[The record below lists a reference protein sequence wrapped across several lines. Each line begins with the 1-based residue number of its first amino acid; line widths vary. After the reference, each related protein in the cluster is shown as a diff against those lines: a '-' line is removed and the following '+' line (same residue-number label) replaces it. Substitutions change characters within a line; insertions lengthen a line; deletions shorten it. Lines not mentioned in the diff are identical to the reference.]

1 MTLKCASPIAR
12 DLDMSG
18 AMTLAPS
25 PDEHRATSLSWAQAA
40 TRLAVIAAFILA
52 VLKLGAWLVTGSAA
66 VLGSLADSG
75 LDLFGSLVAAGAVRY
90 AAMPPDDNHR
100 FGHHKAEA
108 LTALG
113 QVALIAASAAL
124 VSWESLQRLLQPQ
137 PIDRPTV
144 AIAALAVSLI
154 VTFGL
159 VTFQSLAIKRSGSLI
174 VEGDRAHYTGD
185 LIANSGAL
193 IAVIIGA
200 YFAFPQADALAG
212 LIAAAFL
219 VAAGWS
225 VSKQAIPQLMDE
237 ELPDAER
244 ARIQAI
250 LDRDSDVRDYHALRT
265 RRAGGSRFIQVDIQI
280 DPDLSFREAHDISD
294 RIELAIEKAFPD
306 ADVIVHPDPAGEA
319 RIERRVLTE
328 E

>member
-1 MTLKCASPIAR
+1 
-12 DLDMSG
+12 MSG
-18 AMTLAPS
+18 AMTDAPS
-25 PDEHRATSLSWAQAA
+25 SDAYRATSLSWAQAA
-40 TRLAVIAAFILA
+40 TRLAVIAALILA

-90 AAMPPDDNHR
+90 AALPPDDNHR

-137 PIDRPTV
+137 PIDRPMI
-144 AIAALAVSLI
+144 AIAALAISLI
-154 VTFGL
+154 VTLGL
-159 VTFQSLAIKRSGSLI
+159 VTFQSIAIKRSGSLI

-185 LIANSGAL
+185 LIANSAAL
-193 IAVIIGA
+193 VAVIIGA

-237 ELPDAER
+237 DLPDADR
-244 ARIQAI
+244 AIIQAI
-250 LDRDSDVRDYHALRT
+250 LDQDEDVRDYHALRT

-280 DPDLSFREAHDISD
+280 NPDLSFREAHDISD
-294 RIELAIEKAFPD
+294 RIELAIEEAFPD

-319 RIERRVLTE
+319 RIERRVLSE

>member
-1 MTLKCASPIAR
+1 
-12 DLDMSG
+12 MSE
-18 AMTLAPS
+18 AMTAS
-25 PDEHRATSLSWAQAA
+25 RATQEYRTTSLAWAQAA
-40 TRLAVIAAFILA
+40 TRLAVIASFILA
-52 VLKLGAWLVTGSAA
+52 VLKLLAWLVTGSAA

-90 AAMPPDDNHR
+90 AALPPDDNHR

-124 VSWESLQRLLQPQ
+124 VAWESIQRLLQPQ
-137 PIDRPTV
+137 PLERPLF
-144 AIAALAVSLI
+144 AIAVLTFSII
-154 VTFGL
+154 VTLGL
-159 VTFQSLAIKRSGSLI
+159 VAFQSIAIKRSGSLI

-193 IAVIIGA
+193 AAVVIGA

-237 ELPDAER
+237 ELPDADR
-244 ARIQAI
+244 AIIQAI
-250 LDRDSDVRDYHALRT
+250 LNLDQDVRGYHALRT

-280 DPDLSFREAHDISD
+280 DPALSFRDAHDISD
-294 RIELAIEKAFPD
+294 RIELTIEEAFPD

-319 RIERRVLTE
+319 RIERRVLTDE
-328 E
+328 

>member
-1 MTLKCASPIAR
+1 MPDPRSPEQNRAASLAWARAATLFAVCSA
-12 DLDMSG
+12 L
-18 AMTLAPS
+18 TLAG
-25 PDEHRATSLSWAQAA
+25 
-40 TRLAVIAAFILA
+40 
-52 VLKLGAWLVTGSAA
+52 LKLLAWLITGSAA

-90 AAMPPDDNHR
+90 AALPPDENHR

-113 QVALIAASAAL
+113 QVALIAASASL
-124 VSWESLQRLLQPQ
+124 VAWESTQRLLNPQ
-137 PIDRPTV
+137 PIERPIIAV
-144 AIAALAVSLI
+144 AVLALSLI
-154 VTFGL
+154 ITLGL
-159 VTFQSLAIKRSGSLI
+159 VGFQTLAIKRSGSLI

-193 IAVIIGA
+193 LAVIIGA

-212 LIAAAFL
+212 LLAAVFL
-219 VAAGWS
+219 AVAGWQ
-225 VSKQAIPQLMDE
+225 VAKQAIPQLMDE
-237 ELPDAER
+237 ELPEADR
-244 ARIQAI
+244 SIIQVI
-250 LDRDSDVRDYHALRT
+250 LEKDPDVRGYHALRT

-280 DPDLSFREAHDISD
+280 DPDLSFRAAHAISD
-294 RIELAIEKAFPD
+294 RIELAIEQAFPD

-319 RIERRVLTE
+319 RIERRVLPE